1 MIYSD
6 SSIKYLRGN
15 VETESLARPEIV
27 LLSSGD
33 PRIFPSCEL
42 WYDTIRLQLN
52 RAKVKMRFFI
62 MHYAVYGTE
71 RLGTEAT
78 PCIMHRLHHSA

>member
-1 MIYSD
+1 ME
-6 SSIKYLRGN
+6 G
-15 VETESLARPEIV
+15 LARPEIT

-52 RAKVKMRFFI
+52 RAKVKMRFFT
-62 MHYAVYGTE
+62 MHYACME
-71 RLGTEAT
+71 RNGSEGKLNYSTLRLLVLGPANK
-78 PCIMHRLHHSA
+78 PNSHIRHQ